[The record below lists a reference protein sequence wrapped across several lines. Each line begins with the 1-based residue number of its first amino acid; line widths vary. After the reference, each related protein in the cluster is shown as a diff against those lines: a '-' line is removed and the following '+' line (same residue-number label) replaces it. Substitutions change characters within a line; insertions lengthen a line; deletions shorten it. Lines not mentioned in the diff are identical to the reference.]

1 MQEVHRQLGPL
12 ADRVAKIANHI
23 ERLYNSNGGPP
34 GFLQTARKEDQ
45 GRFDMIFNI
54 LDEHK
59 SDIQP
64 IKDFMRDHEI
74 REKDR
79 DRRFD
84 RRMAKWMLLFA
95 ALGTLFLIFDHR
107 DIIGRS
113 LLAVPVAHSQLAP
126 QDAGSTIPHHY

>member
-1 MQEVHRQLGPL
+1 MQEVQRQIGPL
-12 ADRVAKIANHI
+12 AEQVAKIGNNV

-34 GFLQTARKEDQ
+34 GYLQTARSEDK
-45 GRFDMIFNI
+45 GRFEMIFNI

-59 SDIQP
+59 ADIQP
-64 IKDFMRDHEI
+64 INDFMRDHEI

-95 ALGTLFLIFDHR
+95 ALGTIVPDL
-107 DIIGRS
+107 RS
-113 LLAVPVAHSQLAP
+113 P
-126 QDAGSTIPHHY
+126 